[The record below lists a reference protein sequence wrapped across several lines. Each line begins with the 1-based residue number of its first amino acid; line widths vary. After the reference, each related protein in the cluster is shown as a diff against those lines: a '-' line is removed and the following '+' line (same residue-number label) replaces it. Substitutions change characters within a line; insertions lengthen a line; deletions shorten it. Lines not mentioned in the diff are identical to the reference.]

1 MRGGR
6 LQPGSIM
13 KWLAV
18 GLAAS
23 PTKGWGRRRELGS
36 LPMKVRAPR
45 KHELGGEHEHR
56 GGGRF
61 LRARWKS
68 NDHLLQSN
76 RFCGRSGRA
85 TPAQHFLKSASGTD
99 VGGLAKSSKAHMSR
113 IIHLPSMLTA
123 E

>member
-1 MRGGR
+1 MSSAERAT
-6 LQPGSIM
+6 P
-13 KWLAV
+13 
-18 GLAAS
+18 
-23 PTKGWGRRRELGS
+23 RRR
-36 LPMKVRAPR
+36 RAPR
-45 KHELGGEHEHR
+45 CEHELGGEHEHR